1 MKIRIKYYLIRYFEI
16 FTHWC
21 SFLKVCRHCYR
32 GDWSSVLLVEL
43 HELERVKKYS
53 KSNFRI
59 DLCIRLLKI
68 VLEIEVNR
76 TYVNVK
82 NRKRFWNIDD
92 KTFFNPS
99 ILGINEYYLYLHKA
113 WNLYCLIKKEYL
125 FKWGM

>member
-1 MKIRIKYYLIRYFEI
+1 MKIRIKYYLYRYFEI
-16 FTHWC
+16 FIHWC
-21 SFLKVCRHCYR
+21 SFLRVCSHCYD
-32 GDWSSVLLVEL
+32 GDWSSILLVEL

-53 KSNFRI
+53 KSNFKI

-68 VLEIEVNR
+68 VLEIEVNK

-92 KTFFNPS
+92 KTFFSPT